1 MENIK
6 RLIEQMDE
14 IVNKYI
20 GIIKPIEIKT
30 IENFLEYGS
39 QKYRITNNGGEELC
53 VLLMKYEDENEC
65 SYEELKMIR
74 DIELNGRLR
83 IYQQFE

>member
-6 RLIEQMDE
+6 GLIEQMNE
-14 IVNKYI
+14 IVNTYI
-20 GIIKPIEIKT
+20 GMIKPI
-30 IENFLEYGS
+30 NDFFEYGI
-39 QKYRITNNGGEELC
+39 QKHQITNNGGEELC
-53 VLLMKYEDENEC
+53 LILMKYEDEKEC

-74 DIELNGRLR
+74 DIELNARLR